1 MDTDNQARYQQIIQK
16 TLDDFAHALT
26 EQDLFECA
34 KKVGVMEFLGV
45 PDTDYYSALSF
56 HATGDAQNA
65 IARYEKIGKEST
77 FYPNVLED
85 LAIDYM
91 LTGDYL
97 KLHEVLQKDEYL
109 STPLAELDLRI
120 QCLEHMAVE
129 DFKRCK
135 DALETVTARDVPAA
149 NYSGDDAELFF
160 SVCSMLAIAL
170 VITGEC
176 INQCTNYQIRTG
188 SPNIDIPNN
197 PDLARFAD
205 EYDKWCY
212 ILQLSKHLLI
222 FQMPDGITSLAD
234 CALSGY
240 NWENKL
246 RIFTETNH
254 IKQIL
259 QLILTLCRPEVHLGI
274 NRMKALEKVLEAF
287 MHIRPQ
293 EVAHLISV
301 YFDDIQAAYMDGDT
315 RLAQYIG
322 YAYSEIL
329 ATGEDTFDLE
339 EKIKSLQE
347 SGDESE
353 RQIVATRIKMA
364 RKMSL
369 KGHDALMNAEYA
381 FAKTKGDVPGAKDYS
396 ALSLQFFRVLEIEY
410 CEKLMY
416 PLANVI
422 DIEKL
427 RSLAEQSDEDWKVN
441 SWNRDC
447 SYIDKIKSGRQR
459 SIEVGAVR
467 TLLAH
472 VIGYKTKE
480 DPSAIYLRSLIDN
493 ILSDVG
499 KQALQN
505 KTMLDVIGENVLD
518 RYRTPGAHTGFL
530 PYSTACQAVDY
541 VREKLPVVVGWFT

>member
-1 MDTDNQARYQQIIQK
+1 MDTDNHSKFQQIIQK
-16 TLDDFAHALT
+16 TLDDYARALT

-34 KKVGVMEFLGV
+34 KKIGVMEYLGV
-45 PDTDYYSALSF
+45 PDTDYYTALSF
-56 HATGDAQNA
+56 HAMGDAPKA
-65 IARYEKIGKEST
+65 IERYEKIGKESG
-77 FYPNVLED
+77 FYPNVLQD

-91 LTGDYL
+91 RTGDYL
-97 KLHEVLQKDEYL
+97 KLHEVLQKEEY
-109 STPLAELDLRI
+109 SCTPLAELDIRVK
-120 QCLEHMAVE
+120 CLERMSIDAY
-129 DFKRCK
+129 KSCK
-135 DALETVTARDVPAA
+135 DTLEAVSARDVPAA

-160 SVCSMLAIAL
+160 SVCSMFVIAL

-176 INQCTNYQIRTG
+176 INQCINYQSRTG
-188 SPNIDIPNN
+188 STNIDVPNN
-197 PDLARFAD
+197 PDLAHFAD

-222 FQMPDGITSLAD
+222 FKLPNGIASLAD

-254 IKQIL
+254 VQQIL
-259 QLILTLCRPEVHLGI
+259 QLILTLCRPEVHPNI
-274 NRMKALEKVLEAF
+274 NRMKAVEKVLEAF

-293 EVAHLISV
+293 EVAHLISY
-301 YFDDIQAAYMDGDT
+301 YFDDIQTAYNDGDT
-315 RLAQYIG
+315 RLAQYLG

-329 ATGEDTFDLE
+329 ATGEDAFDLKD
-339 EKIKSLQE
+339 KIKGLQK

-353 RQIVATRIKMA
+353 TQIVASRIKMA
-364 RKMSL
+364 RKMSR
-369 KGHDALMNAEYA
+369 KGHDALMNAESA

-416 PLANVI
+416 PLANTI

-427 RSLAEQSDEDWKVN
+427 RSLAEQSDEEWKVS

-447 SYIDKIKSGRQR
+447 NYIDKIKSGRQR

-493 ILSDVG
+493 ILSDAG
-499 KQALQN
+499 KQALQA

-541 VREKLPVVVGWFT
+541 VREKLPVVAGWFT